1 MDATLL
7 ILGFVATLVVLI
19 VIHELGHFLAA
30 RLLGVEV
37 EEFGIGF
44 PPRMLTLFKWGG
56 TIFSL
61 NWIPLGG
68 FVRPRGENDPNVA
81 GGLAAASPWVRLVV
95 LIAGPFANFLAAI
108 VVFAVIFFQIGNP
121 VFGKV
126 EILEVAANSPA
137 EASGLQAGDLV
148 VSVDGQSVETTNDLA
163 EVVGNNLGQS
173 ITLEYERA
181 GAIFPTTLTPRAN
194 PPEGEGAIGIV
205 MTLQIIDRDP
215 ITLTEAALLGGT
227 AVAGQSQAIL
237 RLPFELIEGN
247 VAPEEARLVGLK
259 GMSDIF
265 SEQVERDRAADSPGF
280 GLNVLSF
287 VGAISVSLGLLN
299 LMPIPAL
306 DGGRILF
313 TLPEILIGRRI
324 PQEFENTVN
333 LIGFALLI
341 MLMIYVNFQ
350 DFINPVQ
357 IP

>member
-1 MDATLL
+1 MDGTLL

-37 EEFGIGF
+37 DEFGIGF
-44 PPRMLTLFKWGG
+44 PPRMLTLFKWRG

-68 FVRPRGENDPNVA
+68 FVRPKGENDPNVE

-95 LIAGPFANFLAAI
+95 LLAGPFANFLTAI
-108 VVFAVIFFQIGNP
+108 LVFAIIFYQVGDP
-121 VFGKV
+121 KGTV
-126 EILEVAANSPA
+126 EILEVNANSPA
-137 EASGLQAGDLV
+137 EASGLQEGDIIF
-148 VSVDGQSVETTNDLA
+148 SIDGQTVERMRDLSG
-163 EVVGNNLGQS
+163 VVGENLGET
-173 ITLEYERA
+173 IPLEYER
-181 GAIFPTTLTPRAN
+181 GDEIFPTTLVPRVA
-194 PPEGEGAIGIV
+194 PPPGEGAIGIV
-205 MTLQIIDRDP
+205 MTLNVLATDP
-215 ITLTEAALLGGT
+215 ITWPEAALMGGT
-227 AVAGQSQAIL
+227 AVAGQSYAIL
-237 RLPFELIEGN
+237 RLPFEVARGS
-247 VAPEEARLVGLK
+247 VAPEDARLVGLK
-259 GMSDIF
+259 GMSDMYA
-265 SEQVERDRAADSPGF
+265 EVVERDRAADAPGF

-313 TLPEILIGRRI
+313 TLPEIIIRRRI

-333 LIGFALLI
+333 LIGFVLLI
-341 MLMIYVNFQ
+341 MLMIYVNLQ